1 MAKLNRF
8 LLIGFLFLTVAGCQR
23 RSLMDGDPSGG
34 SCEVHFSAGSLDIVA
49 DGTATKAPGDKV
61 ALTPGS
67 TVRVVAYRRTVAG
80 QAAPDLTQDKW
91 IATATYKVQ
100 SDGTTL
106 VACAVLDDGTEDPAG
121 QAAGMELSNGTYDFY
136 AYSAARKLEADNRTV
151 KGVGHG
157 EDFLGVYLG
166 NRTISRS
173 ASTVQLD
180 FEHECTKLTFSVVEA
195 DGMSCDD
202 LAVSKVA
209 LKRLATAPAADYTI
223 GGDLAPTVGTDA
235 STGEITSFS
244 YIDPQDKGA
253 GSIGSKIFLP
263 KSLGTIP
270 AEFTLTVN
278 SVAYLLKAEL
288 PAIALEKG
296 NNYLFTARVKPGSVD
311 LILNVLSWDD
321 VRLSL
326 PNFGGDNSSIAI
338 GSWGNID
345 WTGGVGGNT
354 DVSQVP
360 LEVGSWTPVVQS
372 LEFLGSNA
380 GGSVGGWDGDID
392 GSPEFEEGD
401 NGAGN
406 VEGWHP
412 VDPGEQG
419 VGR

>member
-23 RSLMDGDPSGG
+23 RSLVDGDPSGG

-209 LKRLATAPAADYTI
+209 LKRLATAPAATSPRPS
-223 GGDLAPTVGTDA
+223 APTLRRARLRRSATSTRRTRGPVRSARKSSCRRA
-235 STGEITSFS
+235 SGPSRPNSPSPSTRGLTS
-244 YIDPQDKGA
+244 
-253 GSIGSKIFLP
+253 
-263 KSLGTIP
+263 
-270 AEFTLTVN
+270 
-278 SVAYLLKAEL
+278 
-288 PAIALEKG
+288 
-296 NNYLFTARVKPGSVD
+296 
-311 LILNVLSWDD
+311 
-321 VRLSL
+321 
-326 PNFGGDNSSIAI
+326 
-338 GSWGNID
+338 
-345 WTGGVGGNT
+345 
-354 DVSQVP
+354 
-360 LEVGSWTPVVQS
+360 
-372 LEFLGSNA
+372 
-380 GGSVGGWDGDID
+380 
-392 GSPEFEEGD
+392 
-401 NGAGN
+401 
-406 VEGWHP
+406 
-412 VDPGEQG
+412 
-419 VGR
+419 